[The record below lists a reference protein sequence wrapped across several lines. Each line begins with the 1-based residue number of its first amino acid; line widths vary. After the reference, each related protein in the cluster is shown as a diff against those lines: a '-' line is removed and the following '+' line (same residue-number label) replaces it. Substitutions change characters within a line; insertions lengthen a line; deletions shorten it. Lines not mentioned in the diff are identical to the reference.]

1 MLTNYIEKDIKRK
14 SLICDF
20 LLKNKH
26 THLDEV
32 AEYMSTSRVTVRSD
46 IQGLNEE
53 LEGLVVIQ
61 MKSCQDNLEYQ
72 CLLQNGRTERQV
84 LYKLYANSMF
94 LKCLAFLLTNEEAKG
109 FTDFMDQYFISHSHA
124 YRLKHKVEQFLVE
137 TDLQLENNRIT
148 GKEYRIRYLIAL
160 LQAEYGL
167 QIFSLEDN
175 EKRIVDD
182 FMSALNMRINV
193 DSLAHNAEGHEYFR
207 LLISLVFKREIPTS
221 AIILD
226 EQCQKYIESSRFLDM
241 VKESSKETLER
252 ELGYD
257 FSYNDYLYLMLIYYS
272 TNFSIVDASMKRV
285 ELEQFNALILKE
297 ADLQCLVDL
306 FEAYFGMDVVDHS
319 LFRVALCYFLKKTL
333 FNLQGLIP
341 SNERLLDKKY
351 RPLYLIVKS
360 VLERWNGMSKRPT
373 MLIDSHINYLTIHLY
388 PLIYKWDN
396 PVPIC
401 IFSFNLINFESC
413 KFQVE
418 QELGRKVAVNETM
431 FNSVEELNYVLKDFA
446 TEAIVLCHPQ
456 CEMTL
461 KKSVENGI
469 VIPISLGFFDR
480 DLEDVENAI
489 DSLRVT
495 EYEKRLAYLRG

>member
-167 QIFSLEDN
+167 QIFSLE
-175 EKRIVDD
+175 
-182 FMSALNMRINV
+182 
-193 DSLAHNAEGHEYFR
+193 
-207 LLISLVFKREIPTS
+207 
-221 AIILD
+221 
-226 EQCQKYIESSRFLDM
+226 
-241 VKESSKETLER
+241 
-252 ELGYD
+252 
-257 FSYNDYLYLMLIYYS
+257 
-272 TNFSIVDASMKRV
+272 
-285 ELEQFNALILKE
+285 
-297 ADLQCLVDL
+297 
-306 FEAYFGMDVVDHS
+306 
-319 LFRVALCYFLKKTL
+319 
-333 FNLQGLIP
+333 
-341 SNERLLDKKY
+341 
-351 RPLYLIVKS
+351 
-360 VLERWNGMSKRPT
+360 
-373 MLIDSHINYLTIHLY
+373 
-388 PLIYKWDN
+388 
-396 PVPIC
+396 
-401 IFSFNLINFESC
+401 
-413 KFQVE
+413 
-418 QELGRKVAVNETM
+418 
-431 FNSVEELNYVLKDFA
+431 
-446 TEAIVLCHPQ
+446 
-456 CEMTL
+456 
-461 KKSVENGI
+461 
-469 VIPISLGFFDR
+469 
-480 DLEDVENAI
+480 
-489 DSLRVT
+489 
-495 EYEKRLAYLRG
+495 